1 MDVWFCGLFLDYLTF
16 IRIEVGWSA
25 IVSSHPKSEF
35 RHRHVVTTRR
45 VIHFISRSAW
55 SSKDKIRKLKI
66 GNKYIN
72 HQPIFS
78 YISMIFCIQRIFMF
92 FFIWGSG
99 LLFVT
104 QLSVAATWG
113 RGLGSHLAKCLQL
126 DWSTNQPHGPRVVSF
141 LLAISSGLVDILSVR
156 GALCQ

>member
-92 FFIWGSG
+92 FFYMGVGIIICNTAFSGRYLGAWSG
-99 LLFVT
+99 LPFSQV
-104 QLSVAATWG
+104 SPTW
-113 RGLGSHLAKCLQL
+113 LIH
-126 DWSTNQPHGPRVVSF
+126 QPHGPRVVSF